1 MEMPKELVIQKL
13 EKQVKSLQ
21 YDCAEL
27 QKHNDELAERVK
39 KLASKTPVCQKV
51 INQEGLY
58 LDHQT
63 DIVPR
68 GTNEERP

>member
-27 QKHNDELAERVK
+27 QKHNDELSERVK
-39 KLASKTPVCQKV
+39 KLASKTPVWPNGYQPRRF
-51 INQEGLY
+51 
-58 LDHQT
+58 
-63 DIVPR
+63 VPR
-68 GTNEERP
+68 PPNRHSSERN

>member
-39 KLASKTPVCQKV
+39 KLASKTPVWPK
-51 INQEGLY
+51 GY
-58 LDHQT
+58 
-63 DIVPR
+63 
-68 GTNEERP
+68 

>member
-39 KLASKTPVCQKV
+39 KLASKTPVWPKV
-51 INQEGLY
+51 YQPRRF
-58 LDHQT
+58 
-63 DIVPR
+63 VPR
-68 GTNEERP
+68 PPNRHSSERN

>member
-39 KLASKTPVCQKV
+39 KLASKTPDWPKRYQPRRF
-51 INQEGLY
+51 
-58 LDHQT
+58 
-63 DIVPR
+63 VPR
-68 GTNEERP
+68 PPNRHSSERN

>member
-27 QKHNDELAERVK
+27 QKHNDELSERVK
-39 KLASKTPVCQKV
+39 KLASKTPVWPKCYQPRRF
-51 INQEGLY
+51 
-58 LDHQT
+58 
-63 DIVPR
+63 VPR
-68 GTNEERP
+68 TPNRHSSERN

>member
-39 KLASKTPVCQKV
+39 KLASKTPVCFPKGYQPRRF
-51 INQEGLY
+51 
-58 LDHQT
+58 
-63 DIVPR
+63 VPR
-68 GTNEERP
+68 PPNRHSSERN

>member
-27 QKHNDELAERVK
+27 QKHNDELSERVK
-39 KLASKTPVCQKV
+39 KLASKTPVWPK
-51 INQEGLY
+51 GY
-58 LDHQT
+58 LPRRF
-63 DIVPR
+63 VPR
-68 GTNEERP
+68 PPNRHSSERN